1 MSILILTALGTI
13 VWFLLREDYKDNKE
27 FKREVLHKL
36 DVISGNQT
44 DLNSRVEYL
53 EERANVYRK
62 PVKKRRRPRNTPEY
76 IEE

>member
-1 MSILILTALGTI
+1 MSVLILTALGTI

-27 FKREVLHKL
+27 FKREVLRKL
-36 DVISGNQT
+36 DIISDNQV
-44 DLNSRVEYL
+44 DLDNRVEYL

-62 PVKKRRRPRNTPEY
+62 PVKKRRRPRGEPEY

>member
-1 MSILILTALGTI
+1 MSVLILTALGTI

-27 FKREVLHKL
+27 FKREVLRKL
-36 DVISGNQT
+36 DIISENQVDLGN
-44 DLNSRVEYL
+44 RVEYL

-62 PVKKRRRPRNTPEY
+62 PVKKRRRPRDEPEY

>member
-1 MSILILTALGTI
+1 MSVLILTALGTI

-36 DVISGNQT
+36 DIISGNQV

-53 EERANVYRK
+53 EERVNVYRK
-62 PVKKRRRPRNTPEY
+62 PVKKRRRPRNEPEY